1 MESREFG
8 LICGIEDLEW
18 IELELICRI
27 KEALEWSE
35 FVESRTWNRSTEW
48 GTAGDE
54 LIWFQL
60 HVQTF
65 SFLFF
70 SSWYCVCQP
79 FYWVRNFALLPKF
92 EFFWL
97 KIQ

>member
-1 MESREFG
+1 MESRTTWNVVSEFELICRVEDLESSEFE
-8 LICGIEDLEW
+8 LICGIEDLEL

-65 SFLFF
+65 SFLF
-70 SSWYCVCQP
+70 
-79 FYWVRNFALLPKF
+79 
-92 EFFWL
+92 
-97 KIQ
+97 